1 MKSIKKDVENLS
13 FSSLAL
19 TESAWEALVVLYKD
33 WPVWLPLARSCASGW
48 DSSSLTAPDDIW
60 HHREENQQP
69 SKHQDQTSHTATSC
83 VLCWRGLGNAS
94 PAAQQKKNVNLCITD
109 PSHSAFTAKAGYP
122 EKQSNPKRNHSHS
135 KMFPDIS
142 CTPCLLTEVLSYFY
156 AIFHHGHWIAPI
168 DQNKRCETEEK
179 GLVVAKNIH
188 PLHTERIS

>member
-94 PAAQQKKNVNLCITD
+94 PAAQQKKMLIYVSLTPLTVHLQPRLATLRNNQTL
-109 PSHSAFTAKAGYP
+109 SATIP
-122 EKQSNPKRNHSHS
+122 IPKCSQT
-135 KMFPDIS
+135 F
-142 CTPCLLTEVLSYFY
+142 LVLHAF
-156 AIFHHGHWIAPI
+156 
-168 DQNKRCETEEK
+168 
-179 GLVVAKNIH
+179 
-188 PLHTERIS
+188 